1 MVGIQTNMHTTID
14 PKIIT
19 KVEELLTRQINN
31 ENPYLDEQPVVLQGQ
46 KAYPVLFEPIK
57 YIKLSRSTY
66 KVTSFL
72 DFTPYIRT
80 FNSFENY
87 LNSLTEDLNDY
98 NKVGA
103 LKYLQERHAHRGE
116 ILNKD
121 DMFVRIVM
129 APNKNC
135 SSNIQKECEK
145 RKKCDPVYYKAYL
158 TVCDIRWKF
167 RKLASI
173 TEHIREDFGKT
184 KQHFYEAIDHI
195 KEKPEQ
201 TEEERE
207 KRDAETQ
214 EEIDRVTKIIR
225 DKPSPEDIRLIDYI
239 MNKIAEYSPEM
250 HEHIE
255 KNLSRQKRFGVMTWV
270 MGWGVWS
277 NAKNIKKIKE
287 NIEKLQE
294 QNILQEKQ
302 IMELAHYLNLTATH
316 VQLQDKLIEE
326 IQTEVNFNLIS
337 MHIRLD
343 FHIHVSNL
351 LQDIT
356 STVNRLLIGLI
367 AIRNNVE
374 KIYEYMR
381 VMSTHKVHPA
391 LIPPQPLRDL
401 LVHVRDKMREN
412 PRLELPY
419 DPDEEIWEYNEIMK
433 ITPMIVKDLMVIL
446 LTIPITDKSLS
457 MNVYTAHNL
466 PAVHPEH
473 GLAARYHL
481 EGEYLAVGK
490 HGLYVAIPD
499 ARDIH
504 LCLASQG
511 GLCVMNQALH
521 PVETIEWCIYV
532 LFIQDE
538 DRIKKHCIMDFKDR
552 KANLAESLGGYMWA
566 VSSLVG
572 EKIQIRCL
580 TETHVQEIRPPLQV
594 IHVGNGCEGYS
605 PSIMIPARSE
615 LTSQY
620 QIAERTTYFPEFN
633 EQYES
638 VYNIGPWALLPFD
651 EMPKEMLEK
660 VIKRLPEL
668 PPMTYEHLNKR
679 IKLIDQKYPFS
690 VPIPVLFACQLV
702 GFSLLILSLIGVCW
716 KIYHIRK
723 ELRETAKMILKRGL
737 RGKDSQKLMTT
748 LLDLYSGLPWKAIE
762 PAPSTSKGQVTQG
775 KPETKL
781 TITPCEEE
789 QEPTPENPIGEVVMQ
804 VLKSGTEVK
813 KLGKYYE
820 KKQQQV

>member
-1 MVGIQTNMHTTID
+1 M
-14 PKIIT
+14 
-19 KVEELLTRQINN
+19 
-31 ENPYLDEQPVVLQGQ
+31 
-46 KAYPVLFEPIK
+46 
-57 YIKLSRSTY
+57 
-66 KVTSFL
+66 
-72 DFTPYIRT
+72 
-80 FNSFENY
+80 
-87 LNSLTEDLNDY
+87 
-98 NKVGA
+98 
-103 LKYLQERHAHRGE
+103 
-116 ILNKD
+116 
-121 DMFVRIVM
+121 
-129 APNKNC
+129 
-135 SSNIQKECEK
+135 
-145 RKKCDPVYYKAYL
+145 
-158 TVCDIRWKF
+158 
-167 RKLASI
+167 
-173 TEHIREDFGKT
+173 
-184 KQHFYEAIDHI
+184 
-195 KEKPEQ
+195 
-201 TEEERE
+201 
-207 KRDAETQ
+207 
-214 EEIDRVTKIIR
+214 IR
-225 DKPSPEDIRLIDYI
+225 DKPSPEDIKLIDYI
-239 MNKIAEYSPEM
+239 KNKIAEYSPEI
-250 HEHIE
+250 HENV
-255 KNLSRQKRFGVMTWV
+255 KRNLSRQKRFGVMTWV

-287 NIEKLQE
+287 NIEILQE
-294 QNILQEKQ
+294 QNILQEKE

-316 VQLQDKLIEE
+316 VQLQDKLIEK
-326 IQTEVNFNLIS
+326 IQTKLARVNFNLIT
-337 MHIRLD
+337 MHIRID

-356 STVNRLLIGLI
+356 SAVNRLLIGFI
-367 AIRNNVE
+367 SIRNNVE

-401 LVHVRDKMREN
+401 LVYVRDKMREN
-412 PRLELPY
+412 PKLELPY
-419 DPDEEIWEYNEIMK
+419 DPDEEIWEYYEIMK
-433 ITPMIVKDLMVIL
+433 ITPVIVKDLMVIL

-457 MNVYTAHNL
+457 MNVYRAHNL

-521 PVETIEWCIYV
+521 PVETIEWCMYA
-532 LFIQDE
+532 LFIQNE
-538 DRIKKHCIMDFKDR
+538 ERIKKHCIMDFRDR

-580 TETHVQEIRPPLQV
+580 TETHVEEIKPPLQV

-620 QIAERTTYFPEFN
+620 QIAERTTYFLEFN
-633 EQYES
+633 YQYES
-638 VYNIGPWALLPFD
+638 VYNIGPWALLPFE
-651 EMPKEMLEK
+651 EMPKKLLDK
-660 VIKRLPEL
+660 VVKRLPEL

-679 IKLIDQKYPFS
+679 IKLIDKEYPFT
-690 VPIPVLFACQLV
+690 VPIPVLFACQIV
-702 GFSLLILSLIGVCW
+702 GFCLLVLSLVAVCW

-723 ELRETAKMILKRGL
+723 ELSETAKMVLKKGF
-737 RGKDSQKLMTT
+737 RGKDTQKLMTT
-748 LLDLYSGLPWKAIE
+748 LLDLYSGLPHKAIE
-762 PAPSTSKGQVTQG
+762 PAPSTSKEQIIQS
-775 KPETKL
+775 KPETTLKL
-781 TITPCEEE
+781 APIEEE
-789 QEPTPENPIGEVVMQ
+789 VEKNPENPIGEVVMQ